1 MFVMGLVALVQQL
14 EPCKAAFAS
23 TAPTRRRA
31 WSRWHAPVQ
40 HKQRL
45 TDQTPSIA
53 SIHYASSIIDP
64 EDDEAVVGLPETET
78 TMNVSSET
86 TTDDPSSDT
95 PIDVTAEEPSSDVS
109 MEPSIE
115 KNTNDD
121 TEPTSLPSTSLPTKS
136 LQENIS
142 FLQTLGA
149 ISGRGEFATPA
160 QKHAAETTV
169 QLIEAVNPTESPTTN
184 DNMAGTW
191 ELVYCSTQLFRSS
204 PFFMAGRAVCATPE
218 SARQYNWFCDMH
230 RAALSISQITS
241 VRQIVNPATGRLVSE
256 FCVAAGAVPFL
267 ADLTPFSY
275 SGGLPL
281 SITGALVSSA
291 DITPADNGTA
301 WLVYMDTVQI
311 KGSNIPGLRQVLDT
325 ESVRLPSRS
334 LANVLEQT
342 VASYTTPKP
351 IFRTTYLDDQYRIS
365 RDQDDHIFVYV
376 KTSSSTEPTD
386 FRNVDADLGIGRLL
400 EGFNDAVTR
409 FYL

>member
-1 MFVMGLVALVQQL
+1 MLPAMPSSVIFVMVLVALVL
-14 EPCKAAFAS
+14 PLNPCEAAFA
-23 TAPTRRRA
+23 TTLPTRRVSA
-31 WSRWHAPVQ
+31 WSRCHAPVQ
-40 HKQRL
+40 HERRL

-53 SIHYASSIIDP
+53 SVRYASSIIDP
-64 EDDEAVVGLPETET
+64 DDDEAAGVPETT
-78 TMNVSSET
+78 PIDVSSET
-86 TTDDPSSDT
+86 TTDKPSSDDA
-95 PIDVTAEEPSSDVS
+95 P
-109 MEPSIE
+109 MEPSE
-115 KNTNDD
+115 VVED
-121 TEPTSLPSTSLPTKS
+121 TMEPTSLPHTPTPPKS
-136 LQENIS
+136 LQEYIS

-169 QLIEAVNPTESPTTN
+169 HGIEAVNPTDSPTTN
-184 DNMAGTW
+184 DTLMAGTW

-204 PFFMAGRAVCATPE
+204 PFFMAGRAVCTTPE
-218 SARQYNWFCDMH
+218 SARQYHWFCDMH

-241 VRQIVNPATGRLVSE
+241 IRQIVNPATGRLVSE

-267 ADLTPFSY
+267 ADWTPFSY

-291 DITPADNGTA
+291 DITPTDNDTA

-342 VASYTTPKP
+342 IASYTTPKP
-351 IFRTTYLDDQYRIS
+351 IFRTTYLDDQYRIG
-365 RDQDDHIFVYV
+365 RDQDDHIFFYV